1 MGKKGKSRTSRGMGS
16 TKSKKTH
23 KAQLRAQFEARHI
36 DQVWEDVRKE
46 DGVTDG
52 KVGPVGTTDRVELDE
67 DLPAYGKH
75 YCISCSRYFV
85 SNDALVKHTA
95 TKLHKRRAR
104 VLLQDRP
111 HSRLDAELAGGMG
124 PPDNGPKLRA
134 AAAAVAMAM

>member
-1 MGKKGKSRTSRGMGS
+1 MCSPTADGRLAPSPSISAFSPQWHLQQKGQRSAESDSGIES
-16 TKSKKTH
+16 
-23 KAQLRAQFEARHI
+23 
-36 DQVWEDVRKE
+36 
-46 DGVTDG
+46 
-52 KVGPVGTTDRVELDE
+52 
-67 DLPAYGKH
+67 PAPLSPPFASLSPWPSALLSPP
-75 YCISCSRYFV
+75 CAPPSRYFV